1 MAVSLQKNYLSP
13 GVFLESVTSGPGMV
27 LETGVPVFIGLFPRG
42 ELDALDQTPGLTD
55 IKGRGIYRIGCLKGD
70 VCDGPIPRFT
80 SFAAVTEAY
89 ENLFA
94 LGFLFT
100 SVRGF
105 FENGGKAC
113 RICALGFDTSRVTAS
128 AALTQAL
135 SDMAALTDID
145 LVSAPD
151 IMGLFQ
157 ENGLVSVEDVL
168 DMQNRILD
176 HCRTVAGRFAVLD
189 TFPSADTQA
198 AVVQRKKLV
207 GDSGALYYPW
217 LQTLTPSGRSSFMVP
232 PSGHV
237 CGIIARCDG
246 QSGVHKAPANL
257 EIEGVTDVESL
268 IGNEQQDVL
277 NPEHVNCI
285 RSFPGRGIRIWGART
300 ISRYPEWMYI
310 NVRRLFLTLSRWL
323 DMYMDTIVF
332 EPNDASLW
340 GRVHREI
347 YAYLE
352 ALHMKGALK
361 GATAKDAFFVR
372 CDSSTNT
379 TEVRDLG
386 QLVTEIGLAPTVP
399 CEFIVIRIT
408 HSDSGTRIQDVSEQG
423 LGMAGPSPL
432 TDHAVISDVVIAHI
446 EYTALGRDVDSEYVV
461 IENRSGL
468 PADLGNWTLRDRAG
482 HVFRFPQYTLSPGS
496 RCRVR
501 TGRGT
506 DTATDLYW
514 NQGTAVW
521 NNEGDQAVLRNRR
534 GLTVHVYEYVA

>member
-1 MAVSLQKNYLSP
+1 
-13 GVFLESVTSGPGMV
+13 MV
-27 LETGVPVFIGLFPRG
+27 LETGVPVFIGLIPRNV
-42 ELDALDQTPGLTD
+42 LDALDQSPLLTE
-55 IKGRGIYRIGCLKGD
+55 IKGSGVYRIGCLNAD
-70 VCDGPIPRFT
+70 VCEGPIPRFT

-89 ENLFA
+89 ENLFSA
-94 LGFLFT
+94 GFLFT

-113 RICALGFDTSRVTAS
+113 RIIVLGFDTGRVTALV
-128 AALTQAL
+128 ALTQAL
-135 SDMAALTDID
+135 SDVAALTDID
-145 LVSAPD
+145 LLCAPD
-151 IMGLFQ
+151 VMGLFQ
-157 ENGLVSVEDVL
+157 ETELMSMEDVL
-168 DMQNRILD
+168 AMQNRILD
-176 HCRTVAGRFAVLD
+176 HCRNTGGRFAVLD
-189 TFPSADTQA
+189 TFPNADTQA
-198 AVVQRKKLV
+198 AVTHRKNLV

-217 LQTLTPSGRSSFMVP
+217 LQTLDLSGTSSLLMP
-232 PSGHV
+232 PCGHV
-237 CGIIARCDG
+237 CGIIARCDS

-257 EIEGVTDVESL
+257 EIEGVTDVEVV

-300 ISRYPEWMYI
+300 LSRYPEWMYV

-323 DMYMDTIVF
+323 DMYMTSIVF

-340 GRVHREI
+340 GRVHREV

-352 ALHMKGALK
+352 SLHVKGALK
-361 GATAKDAFFVR
+361 GNTAKDAFFVR
-372 CDSSTNT
+372 CDSATNT
-379 TEVRDLG
+379 SEVRDLG

-408 HSDSGTRIQDVSEQG
+408 HSDSGTQIEEVSEQSSG
-423 LGMAGPSPL
+423 TAASP
-432 TDHAVISDVVIAHI
+432 AVTESSAMPDVVIAHI
-446 EYTALGRDVDSEYVV
+446 EYTVPGRDVDGEYAV
-461 IENRSGL
+461 IENRSRL
-468 PADLGNWTLRDRAG
+468 PVALGNWTLRDRAG
-482 HVFRFPQYTLSPGS
+482 HVFSFPEFTLAPGS

-514 NQGTAVW
+514 NRGAAVW

-534 GLTVHVYEYVA
+534 GLTVHVYTYTV